1 MRIEE
6 PPRIY
11 VTETPATD
19 VEYIPADAVE
29 LTTGIDGYMV
39 NSSIAGLARPDAEIT
54 HNKFAGANAS
64 RISGRQIAAR
74 NIVFEI
80 IPLPPFAQ
88 NRERLYNILPFGK
101 SLRFYFE
108 KAGKIVFTDGEVEKL
123 GGEMSPEKPFR
134 FSLSVLCPFPW
145 FQSLELHSMK
155 LKAGDNIVYNRGDI
169 PAGFRWYV
177 EPVANKVRAY
187 EIKLTAGGETFATKP
202 DKAIVAATELI
213 TVPGK
218 KYFHCV
224 TNSVSSQERP
234 AFSLLTANSAWPQ
247 IPAGEQTVTLT
258 YTNDS
263 PAGYTYDDMNT
274 LYWRDTFSGV

>member
-1 MRIEE
+1 MIQHF
-6 PPRIY
+6 Y
-11 VTETPATD
+11 VGAVPETEIN
-19 VEYIPADAVE
+19 YIPADVIDLLDIANYGVTSISG
-29 LTTGIDGYMV
+29 LT
-39 NSSIAGLARPDAEIT
+39 RPKATI
-54 HNKFAGANAS
+54 NRSVMAGANTS
-64 RISGRQIAAR
+64 RINSAQVAER
-74 NIVFEI
+74 NIVLDIE
-80 IPLPPFAQ
+80 PQGGELARQ
-88 NRERLYNILPFGK
+88 TLYDILPFDAM
-101 SLRFYFE
+101 LRFYIETEYRKVFVDGYIE
-108 KAGKIVFTDGEVEKL
+108 TIDGDDVAGKLFGEQV
-123 GGEMSPEKPFR
+123 SII
-134 FSLSVLCPFPW
+134 CPFPW
-145 FQSLELHSMK
+145 FQSVQLHTAQ
-155 LKAGDNIVYNRGDI
+155 LKTGDNIVYNRGDI

-177 EPVANKVRAY
+177 EPVADKVRAY

-202 DKAIVAATELI
+202 DKVIVAAAELI